1 MSLLEVRDLSIS
13 FHTPSSR
20 LTVVNRLTFD
30 VEEAQVFGLVGE
42 SGCGKS
48 ITALSLMG
56 LLPENASAA
65 GVINFMNRDL
75 LTLDR
80 ESMRRLRGKEMS
92 MIFQEPMTSLN
103 PVLTVGYQIAEVL
116 TEHEGLS
123 RKDATGRAIELLRAV
138 KIPSPEIRVREYPHQ
153 MSGGMRQRVMIAMA
167 IACNPSLLIADEP
180 TTALDVTIQAQILE
194 LIQGLRGERKMAVLL
209 ITHDIGVVAENAE
222 KAAVMYAGRI
232 VEYAQVSR
240 VLEAPKHPYTMG
252 LLESLPKKKGVPL
265 KPIRGNVPRPD
276 ELPPGCKFSDRCP
289 YVITD
294 CQKEEPALRD
304 VGGGQY
310 ARCIRAEEILWE
322 SSM

>member
-1 MSLLEVRDLSIS
+1 
-13 FHTPSSR
+13 
-20 LTVVNRLTFD
+20 
-30 VEEAQVFGLVGE
+30 
-42 SGCGKS
+42 
-48 ITALSLMG
+48 
-56 LLPENASAA
+56 
-65 GVINFMNRDL
+65 
-75 LTLDR
+75 
-80 ESMRRLRGKEMS
+80 
-92 MIFQEPMTSLN
+92 
-103 PVLTVGYQIAEVL
+103 
-116 TEHEGLS
+116 
-123 RKDATGRAIELLRAV
+123 
-138 KIPSPEIRVREYPHQ
+138 
-153 MSGGMRQRVMIAMA
+153 
-167 IACNPSLLIADEP
+167 
-180 TTALDVTIQAQILE
+180 
-194 LIQGLRGERKMAVLL
+194 MAVLL